1 MIRGCGPGSCGRDR
15 VALPARVWVKSCVGV
30 WRQLVVADVGW
41 LERARCGS
49 WSRNVQQQQE
59 EQEEEGS
66 ASPASQLAAAADS
79 RRAPS
84 GRLSPNLCNQLSSH
98 AKALLLCL
106 HSPVP
111 ASSSLLHCPLS
122 LLTSVT
128 QTLLCGFYSLNLIL
142 IIRTPVTFIKLPTA
156 RTQPHAIPCPDKS
169 TWTRHTHIPNSPF
182 PSIFLQSQTCKK
194 SKTKKVYV

>member
-49 WSRNVQQQQE
+49 WSRNVQQQE

-84 GRLSPNLCNQLSSH
+84 GRLSPNLCNQLSH
-98 AKALLLCL
+98 PKALLLCL

-111 ASSSLLHCPLS
+111 ASSSLLLCPLS
-122 LLTSVT
+122 FLTSVT
-128 QTLLCGFYSLNLIL
+128 QTHICGFNSLNLIL
-142 IIRTPVTFIKLPTA
+142 IMYMDSCNFHQITHCKDSTPCNPLPRQINMDQT
-156 RTQPHAIPCPDKS
+156 
-169 TWTRHTHIPNSPF
+169 HTYSEL
-182 PSIFLQSQTCKK
+182 SISIYFSSESNMQKIQNK
-194 SKTKKVYV
+194 